1 MLKFLDHFQK
11 IITYVLIIL
20 MVLVVSFATVDL
32 AWLIVESSI
41 SPPVFLLTVDEM
53 LNLFGMFLLV
63 LVGIELLDTIKA
75 YLIEKVV
82 HEQVIV
88 AAALVA
94 VLRKVI
100 VLEPSTTDSAT
111 FAGIGVLILAVVA
124 AYWVV
129 KRASKSAAN
138 EKV

>member
-1 MLKFLDHFQK
+1 MLKFLDRFQK
-11 IITYVLIIL
+11 IITYALIIL
-20 MVLVVSFATVDL
+20 MIIVVTFATIDL

-100 VLEPSTTDSAT
+100 VLEPKTTDSAT
-111 FAGIGVLILAVVA
+111 FAGIGILILAVVA

-129 KRASKSAAN
+129 TRTHRPTAD
-138 EKV
+138 EK